1 MTWLRRVSASGRVPQ
16 LEERLLLSLLL
27 IRNSLNNL
35 RMFIPLDPSSV
46 SGIWDKLLH
55 DLISNKSCLFI
66 CDGKKSSEP
75 KCQVLSEERAKRI
88 ATKLRS
94 RDYVRIGSGR
104 LHPIPLYFGVD
115 IDADSGRLMDLI
127 SISSDEDRLKN
138 DVTLLCQLTFLQ
150 NKQMGK
156 LIVPLVLSSLDD
168 PELEIAISPSGSE
181 TVVSRVG
188 P

>member
-1 MTWLRRVSASGRVPQ
+1 
-16 LEERLLLSLLL
+16 
-27 IRNSLNNL
+27 
-35 RMFIPLDPSSV
+35 
-46 SGIWDKLLH
+46 
-55 DLISNKSCLFI
+55 
-66 CDGKKSSEP
+66 
-75 KCQVLSEERAKRI
+75 
-88 ATKLRS
+88 
-94 RDYVRIGSGR
+94 GR